1 MKIFQLMSTEKTIFW
16 VTSVQLEAVEINSA
30 IRLVNFWFK
39 TKYESFRLRV
49 ILDAVIVY
57 SAI

>member
-16 VTSVQLEAVEINSA
+16 VTSVQLGAVEINSA

-39 TKYESFRLRV
+39 AKYESFRLRV